1 MGLPFRSW
9 GIPESLFADLVFQG
23 FCSPHIEQKYNWLVV
38 MRNDFIRVEFPHGF
52 PVVKYRHVW
61 IHMVVWKSEC
71 MWTVRGRRSTLDIH
85 QNFVAGAASAL
96 HDVAGLIC
104 RKKRKTRIAMLT
116 CGVAAQCCDNTTF
129 KARAARSEHWT
140 RALTGDDGRA
150 LVGGYTKLQRPS
162 IRQKKNAPYMV
173 QVDLIDL
180 ALAVVGLFLL

>member
-1 MGLPFRSW
+1 MGLPLRSW

-23 FCSPHIEQKYNWLVV
+23 FCSPHIEQIQLIGCNAK
-38 MRNDFIRVEFPHGF
+38 RFHQGRISHGF

-140 RALTGDDGRA
+140 RALTGDNGRA

-162 IRQKKNAPYMV
+162 IRQRKTHHTWSR
-173 QVDLIDL
+173 
-180 ALAVVGLFLL
+180 

>member
-1 MGLPFRSW
+1 MVYGSSLWILGHPSKSLCGSCFS
-9 GIPESLFADLVFQG
+9 GILQSVHWTEIQLIGCNAKRFHRGRIS
-23 FCSPHIEQKYNWLVV
+23 
-38 MRNDFIRVEFPHGF
+38 HGF

-85 QNFVAGAASAL
+85 RNFVAGAASAL

-116 CGVAAQCCDNTTF
+116 RGVAAQPCDNPTF

-140 RALTGDDGRA
+140 RALMGDDRWA
-150 LVGGYTKLQRPS
+150 LLGG
-162 IRQKKNAPYMV
+162 
-173 QVDLIDL
+173 
-180 ALAVVGLFLL
+180 